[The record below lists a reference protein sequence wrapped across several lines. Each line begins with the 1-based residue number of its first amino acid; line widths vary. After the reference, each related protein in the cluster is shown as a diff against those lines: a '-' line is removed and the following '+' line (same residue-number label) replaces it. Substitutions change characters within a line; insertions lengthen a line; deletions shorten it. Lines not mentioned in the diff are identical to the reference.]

1 MDPRQLFIYG
11 NLARAQMTQSED
23 EDARYRVPSS
33 WELIR
38 RPAGGPN
45 EVIARNVLAFD
56 LASDGSV
63 LHSDGASISR
73 LTPDGRCERVLDAER
88 VEQVLFL

>member
-1 MDPRQLFIYG
+1 LFIYG

-23 EDARYRVPSS
+23 EDARYSVPSS

-38 RPAGGPN
+38 CAAGGQK
-45 EVIARNVLAFD
+45 EVMARSVLSFD
-56 LASDGSV
+56 LASDGSI

-73 LTPDGRCERVLDAER
+73 LTPDGRSERVLDAER